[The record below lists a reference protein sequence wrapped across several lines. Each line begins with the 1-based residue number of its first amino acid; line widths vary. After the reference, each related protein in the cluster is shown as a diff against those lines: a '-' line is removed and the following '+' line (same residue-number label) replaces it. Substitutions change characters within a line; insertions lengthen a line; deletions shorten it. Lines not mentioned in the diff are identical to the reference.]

1 MQVDQHYHQAA
12 VRDIAHRTLEQRLAN
27 MLANY
32 RNPAIPPF
40 DASRLVA
47 AYNAC
52 VPAGG
57 LRFVH
62 GRAECALELLS
73 NGRDGILGHLQLAA
87 GFLVTYL
94 QEGDCPTCNTRF
106 QLVSVHEKKVI
117 PAKRVGV
124 VESEFVGVGAK
135 IWYQEQ
141 HNIGC
146 YAILLVQSGTLV
158 PSPTPSPSCTWTC
171 SRATFLWTCAPF

>member
-1 MQVDQHYHQAA
+1 MTLKRAMKCCALVCSVQVDQHYHQAA
-12 VRDIAHRTLEQRLAN
+12 VRDMAHRTLEHRLAN

-52 VPAGG
+52 VLAGG

-106 QLVSVHEKKVI
+106 QQVNAQEKKI
-117 PAKRVGV
+117 IQAKS
-124 VESEFVGVGAK
+124 VESWRIRVCRGRSKDMVPGAT
-135 IWYQEQ
+135 Q
-141 HNIGC
+141 HWDI
-146 YAILLVQSGTLV
+146 I
-158 PSPTPSPSCTWTC
+158 
-171 SRATFLWTCAPF
+171 